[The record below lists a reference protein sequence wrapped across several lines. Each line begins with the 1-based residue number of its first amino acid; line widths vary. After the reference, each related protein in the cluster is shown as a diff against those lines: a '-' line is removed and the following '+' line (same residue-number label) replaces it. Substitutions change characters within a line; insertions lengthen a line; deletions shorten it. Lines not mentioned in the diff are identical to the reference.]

1 MTDSAF
7 ARARD
12 YIYRDGRLLERRL
25 FAALFENGPAG
36 AVVDCLRGYQ
46 NKDGGFGQALEPDK
60 RAPESQPL
68 DVQFALEILNL
79 AGVADREIITRA
91 CDFLET
97 VADEAGAVAAVLP
110 SIAAYPRA
118 AHWGDGAFAP
128 RLSPTV
134 AIVGLL
140 HRFGVEHAWRDR
152 AAAYCFDALER
163 EPPDEA
169 HAIRDALH
177 FLEHVADRD
186 RAEALVPRV
195 TKRLR
200 GAEWFLED
208 AGDRR
213 YGLRPLAFAQTPD
226 SRWRTLFSDEEI
238 EAHLRA
244 VAAEQEQDGG
254 WPLRWEPPSDAAR
267 CEWRGFETLQAIRV
281 LVAYGRASP

>member
-1 MTDSAF
+1 VTDSAF

-12 YIYRDGRLLERRL
+12 HIYRDGRLLERRL
-25 FAALFENGPAG
+25 FAALFENGPAD

-46 NKDGGFGQALEPDK
+46 NEDGGFGQALD
-60 RAPESQPL
+60 
-68 DVQFALEILNL
+68 
-79 AGVADREIITRA
+79 
-91 CDFLET
+91 
-97 VADEAGAVAAVLP
+97 
-110 SIAAYPRA
+110 
-118 AHWGDGAFAP
+118 
-128 RLSPTV
+128 
-134 AIVGLL
+134 
-140 HRFGVEHAWRDR
+140 
-152 AAAYCFDALER
+152 
-163 EPPDEA
+163 
-169 HAIRDALH
+169 
-177 FLEHVADRD
+177 
-186 RAEALVPRV
+186 V

-213 YGLRPLAFAQTPD
+213 YGLRPLAFAPTPD

-244 VAAEQEQDGG
+244 VAADQEEDGG